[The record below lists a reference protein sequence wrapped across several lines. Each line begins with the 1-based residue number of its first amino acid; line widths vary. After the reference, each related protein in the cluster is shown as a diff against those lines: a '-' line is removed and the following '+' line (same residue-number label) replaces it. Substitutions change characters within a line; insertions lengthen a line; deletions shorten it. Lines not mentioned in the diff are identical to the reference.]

1 MQSDSIMRERQLNIR
16 LSEEEAER
24 VERVAQHHGINAA
37 ALFRML
43 LKREARELGLEP
55 STPTTRATSTPAEL
69 PAESTPTPTP
79 KTLRKT

>member
-1 MQSDSIMRERQLNIR
+1 MQFDSIMRERQLNIR
-16 LSEEEAER
+16 LSDEEAER

-55 STPTTRATSTPAEL
+55 ATAPKASTPAEL
-69 PAESTPTPTP
+69 PAEPTPTP
-79 KTLRKT
+79 KTPRRKT